1 MKNNFLKKF
10 GFSTRFLFGLPLLF
24 VNPIKAETEKT
35 LLAEAIKSYSSISPQ
50 EDIKLRLFKKEAAIN
65 KVDEILDMYADT
77 DTGLTLLSTGKFG
90 KFDIEKIRKE
100 YLDEL
105 VTFNLKTCESSPS
118 FSCFG
123 FISLNNGIEA
133 CDKPTQFSHFLKA
146 SNNFKN
152 AYSIFK
158 SQGDGKKYGSGVL
171 SAYRNCSKKAP
182 SNFSRDFI
190 NSQLISVLLSNKDET
205 KAVGITQ
212 NMKTPLFKLLSAAD
226 VRISQGKYD
235 YKTFN
240 KILSR
245 AQQLGD
251 VTDRTSA
258 IYELTNKLYETGLDP
273 FSNDAQRQNV
283 RVVLPGMGVLTQKCN
298 AQRDY
303 LSERAMDLIFHAMTQ
318 PGVQIVGGS
327 PMNML
332 RANSQNYYNAS
343 LVANSCSGSNY
354 ELGPITYFLEKDP
367 RIASKIRQFQSERG
381 NNNQINVD
389 FFVSNIPNEKLLG
402 YIKAKDQSRQNQS
415 GVQSQINDNMAMMD
429 GMMNANPMMRS
440 FVGGPMQKQRKKAER
455 ESLEKSIFPFGSK
468 YGQFNLFKLYVD
480 ASNVCDASKSF
491 FSEVRGSKYES
502 DSVNY
507 FISSPNIIVDKK
519 YECGDADLDLLI
531 N

>member
-1 MKNNFLKKF
+1 MKRNFLRRLSLPTKL
-10 GFSTRFLFGLPLLF
+10 FLGLPFLVL
-24 VNPIKAETEKT
+24 NPINAETEKG
-35 LLAEAIKSYSSISPQ
+35 LLADAIKSYGSISPQ
-50 EDIKLRLFKKEAAIN
+50 EDIKLRLSKKETAIN

-77 DTGLTLLSTGKFG
+77 STGLTLLSTGKFG

-105 VTFNLKTCESSPS
+105 ITFNLKTCESSPS

-133 CDKPTQFSHFLKA
+133 CDNPTEFNQFLKA

-158 SQGDGKKYGSGVL
+158 SQGYGKKYSSGVL

-182 SNFSRDFI
+182 SNFSKDFI
-190 NSQLISVLLSNKDET
+190 NSQLISVLLLNNDES

-245 AQQLGD
+245 AQQLSD

-258 IYELTNKLYETGLDP
+258 VYELTNKLYETGLDP
-273 FSNDAQRQNV
+273 FSNAAQRQNV
-283 RVVLPGMGVLTQKCN
+283 RVALPGMGVLTQKCN

-318 PGVQIVGGS
+318 PGVQIIGGQ

-332 RANSQNYYNAS
+332 NANSQNFMNAS
-343 LVANSCSGSNY
+343 LVAGSCSGSNY

-367 RIASKIRQFQSERG
+367 NIASKIRQFQSERG

-389 FFVSNIPNEKLLG
+389 FFVSNIPNEKLIN
-402 YIKAKDQSRQNQS
+402 YIKAKDQSKQAQS
-415 GVQSQINDNMAMMD
+415 GYQSQINDNMAMMD
-429 GMMNANPMMRS
+429 GIMNANPMMRS
-440 FVGGPMQKQRKKAER
+440 LVGGPMKKQRKKAQND
-455 ESLEKSIFPFGSK
+455 SFEKSIFPFGSK

-480 ASNVCDASKSF
+480 AGNVCDASTSF
-491 FSEVRGSKYES
+491 FSKVRGSKYES